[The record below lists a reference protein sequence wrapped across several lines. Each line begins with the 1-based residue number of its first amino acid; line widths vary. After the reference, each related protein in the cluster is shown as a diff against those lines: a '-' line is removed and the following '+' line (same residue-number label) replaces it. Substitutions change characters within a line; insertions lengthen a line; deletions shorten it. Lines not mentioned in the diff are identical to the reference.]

1 MHVHSCMLYLPL
13 ILLNA
18 RDLSFNAFYSNN
30 FNHFYVSLLLFL
42 TAPSNQK
49 PPKVNALNGSST
61 NLTWDLPAILNGPLP
76 IHFQVQ
82 RSVAAFS
89 HLPPQVEAGVRF
101 SSFGYYKL
109 PASIIQDSAETRLEF
124 DTRTSFSEG
133 LIFYAASSFQSDM
146 FAIEIRRGR
155 PWFVFDTETGPASFT
170 ITSSLRID
178 DGKWHK
184 IVATRNRRQG
194 TITVDNI
201 HSGNGLGG
209 GSANVIGQISSV
221 FVGGLPKGYRILR
234 SDTGNAVL
242 QRSYYIG
249 CLKNMKY
256 KGITIDFQASLVSS
270 NDDPLYVH
278 CPLDLSNGVHFK
290 SGGYVTLPSGNFIG
304 GSMFVIQLWLRTT
317 YKTGLVLFAHGAG
330 STAIAL
336 TINNGNIT
344 IFYQSPTKTGLHT
357 ASFPQLCDGKWHNV
371 TITGFSALSSIYVDN
386 IVSLFAQIP
395 SDAVVTS
402 NVYLGGVPSSSQ
414 AALIL
419 KTLVK
424 AENISFGGCMRDVA
438 FQRKVIIQRDV
449 LESKNVAF
457 DGCPA
462 NFKSSVVMACQE
474 PVISLVKEASSTVV
488 TDVGLWPFTG
498 EYSRNRP

>member
-1 MHVHSCMLYLPL
+1 M
-13 ILLNA
+13 
-18 RDLSFNAFYSNN
+18 
-30 FNHFYVSLLLFL
+30 
-42 TAPSNQK
+42 
-49 PPKVNALNGSST
+49 
-61 NLTWDLPAILNGPLP
+61 
-76 IHFQVQ
+76 
-82 RSVAAFS
+82 
-89 HLPPQVEAGVRF
+89 
-101 SSFGYYKL
+101 
-109 PASIIQDSAETRLEF
+109 
-124 DTRTSFSEG
+124 
-133 LIFYAASSFQSDM
+133 
-146 FAIEIRRGR
+146 IELRRGK

-170 ITSSLRID
+170 IASSLRID

-184 IVATRNRRQG
+184 ILATRNRRQG

-256 KGITIDFQASLVSS
+256 KGITIDFQANLVSS
-270 NDDPLYVH
+270 NVDPLYVH
-278 CPLDLSNGVHFK
+278 CPVDLSPGIHFK
-290 SGGYVTLPSGNFIG
+290 SGGFVTLPSGNFIG

-330 STAIAL
+330 STAIAV
-336 TINNGNIT
+336 TISNGNIT
-344 IFYQSPTKTGLHT
+344 MFYQSPTKTGQHT

-371 TITGFSALSSIYVDN
+371 TITGFSALSSIYIDN

-402 NVYLGGVPSSSQ
+402 NVYLGGVPSLSQ
-414 AALIL
+414 AALLL

-449 LESKNVAF
+449 LESRNVAF

-462 NFKSSVVMACQE
+462 NFESSSVVMACQE
-474 PVISLVKEASSTVV
+474 PVISLVKEASSTAV

-498 EYSRNRP
+498 EYS